1 MTRSPVGEYDTEQ
14 GLVLASSAAAWS
26 AKYMRGDAVPVVL
39 TYVDDVPQ
47 WVRRWFKR
55 ARPTESVALF
65 TQAPPLVSPVKKRS

>member
-1 MTRSPVGEYDTEQ
+1 
-14 GLVLASSAAAWS
+14 
-26 AKYMRGDAVPVVL
+26 MRGDAVPVVL